1 MKVYTS
7 KKLSRERGFVEISF
21 NMVLIAVAIL
31 GGAGL
36 LMGFKLVGDA
46 KAEALSSGH
55 RQIVDTLRSSY
66 RNAASFAGL
75 SNTQAVTLK
84 VAPKTWMSGAS
95 AIANNMG
102 GTVTITPATI
112 NSSNDGFQVAHALLN
127 EHNCNNF
134 VNAIFP
140 DAVTITVGSTQVKAS
155 NTSNITVATLGTA
168 CSNAS
173 NTVTAVYGKY

>member
-1 MKVYTS
+1 MKMCVQ
-7 KKLSRERGFVEISF
+7 KQLSRQRGFVEISL
-21 NMVLIAVAIL
+21 NMVLIVVAIL
-31 GGAGL
+31 GGASLFIGIK
-36 LMGFKLVGDA
+36 MVGDA
-46 KAEALSSGH
+46 KAEALFTGH

-84 VAPKTWMSGAS
+84 VAPRAWMSGAS

-112 NSSNDGFQVAHALLN
+112 NTSNDGFQIAHALLN
-127 EHNCNNF
+127 ENNCNNF
-134 VNAIFP
+134 VNSIFP
-140 DAVTITVGSTQVKAS
+140 DAVTITVGSTQVKAA
-155 NTSNITVATLGTA
+155 NASNITVATLATA
-168 CSNAS
+168 CNNAS